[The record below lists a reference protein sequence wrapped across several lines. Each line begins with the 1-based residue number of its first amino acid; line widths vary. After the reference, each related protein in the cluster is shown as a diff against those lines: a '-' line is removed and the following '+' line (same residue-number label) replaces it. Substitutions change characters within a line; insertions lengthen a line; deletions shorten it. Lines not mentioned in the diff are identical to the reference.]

1 MAVCRELALVRCEA
15 PVNIRIAMDGTVTPV
30 DTALRGFF
38 SSMSLSPAGDAV
50 ALTRSDG
57 GLWLKRL
64 PSGALTK
71 LSSDFDEGNRP
82 VWTPDGKSVAF
93 LARRNNLLGAWV
105 RRADGSD
112 QAQPAVPGGLE
123 FDEILYGPG
132 SRHILLRSRG
142 AGPGSRFFLGFE
154 PGVDT
159 VPRILLRSPA
169 DQYSMA
175 LSPDGS
181 WLAYVSEESGA
192 PEVYVRP
199 FPNVDSARI
208 AISVGGGVE
217 PLWSRDGRELFFR
230 SPRGG
235 VLATPVTTRP
245 SFSNRPPVLL
255 FTSNR
260 LAMGQYYRA
269 WDVDAAGRFLMMA
282 SGSGKATQLEVIFN
296 WQKELER
303 LKDGAGSQ

>member
-1 MAVCRELALVRCEA
+1 MT
-15 PVNIRIAMDGTVTPV
+15 I
-30 DTALRGFF
+30 
-38 SSMSLSPAGDAV
+38 SPSGDAL
-50 ALTRSDG
+50 ALTRSDA
-57 GLWLKRL
+57 LWIKRL
-64 PSGALTK
+64 PDGALTK
-71 LSSDFDEGNRP
+71 LSPDFRDGNRP

-93 LARRNNLLGAWV
+93 LASRNNLQGAWV

-112 QAQPAVPGGLE
+112 QARPAVPGRLE
-123 FDEILYGPG
+123 YDEILYAPDG
-132 SRHILLRSRG
+132 RHILLRSRG
-142 AGPGSRFFLGFE
+142 AGPGSRFFLVFE

-169 DQYSMA
+169 DEYSMA
-175 LSPDGS
+175 LSPDGR

-217 PLWSRDGRELFFR
+217 PLWARDGSTLFFR
-230 SPRGG
+230 TPRGG
-235 VLATPVTTRP
+235 VLAATVSTTPI
-245 SFSNRPPVLL
+245 FSSRPPVIL

-269 WDVDAAGRFLMMA
+269 WDVDAAGRFLIMA
-282 SGSGKATQLEVIFN
+282 SGSGDATQLEVILN
-296 WQKELER
+296 WQQELER
-303 LKDGAGSQ
+303 LEDGAGSK